1 MKRTKA
7 DLVSALRTLAAD
19 GWLSQRSANTR
30 ARLSEIARLCTFG
43 KDELIY
49 LAGDPPNGVFG
60 LVSGSLN
67 ISYPRGDGEDYI
79 VHRAGTGFWI
89 GDVALLAKGVRL
101 VSARAAE
108 PTTMVQLPTRDLAR
122 LIRDDPRLY
131 ADFYALT
138 YENFRTTLQIV
149 TNLAIGSADKR
160 LADRLLAEI
169 ANRGSKHDWISM
181 TQVDLAKLL
190 AISLPTLQRAMRRFV
205 KRGLI
210 IHEYARIQVIDH
222 NGLIAICRG

>member
-1 MKRTKA
+1 
-7 DLVSALRTLAAD
+7 
-19 GWLSQRSANTR
+19 
-30 ARLSEIARLCTFG
+30 
-43 KDELIY
+43 
-49 LAGDPPNGVFG
+49 
-60 LVSGSLN
+60 LN

-108 PTTMVQLPTRDLAR
+108 PTTMVQLPARELSR

-149 TNLAIGSADKR
+149 TNLAIASADKR

-222 NGLIAICRG
+222 DGLIAICRS